1 MKKGALFFLLHLI
14 CISGFC
20 QNKRTAPW
28 YTVPDSIKA
37 IGFYT
42 EINIPEKSSSKKNT
56 AGISVNEAVIGLGY
70 NKMQKTIQF
79 NFFEKP
85 GKDVALGKGV
95 YPYGTGNAWNYE
107 WKYNKTYPLLILT
120 ASDSATKTTLFSG
133 YTYFPDE
140 KCWKFISTRSYNDT
154 TRVKFIRAANS
165 ANDKSGVTYTN
176 RWLLRSNGTWKALDS
191 QSTKPPVLRP
201 MPNIDSIA
209 QQKME
214 EGILRAKLP
223 KDSVG
228 YEEGMFYQTVR
239 EGTGRL
245 VKVTDTVTVHYKGSL
260 FSDGSIFDETKDKT
274 ATFPLNRLI
283 QGWQTGLAHCRVGG
297 KIRLFIPSG
306 SAYGIR
312 TRAALIPP
320 NSILVFDVEVME
332 AKEKIAR

>member
-1 MKKGALFFLLHLI
+1 MKNSALFFLLHLI
-14 CISGFC
+14 CISMFC
-20 QNKRTAPW
+20 QNKRTAAW

-37 IGFYT
+37 IGFYA
-42 EINIPEKSSSKKNT
+42 EVNIPEKNLLQKGFY
-56 AGISVNEAVIGLGY
+56 GITVNEAVAGFGY
-70 NKMQKTIQF
+70 NKMQKAIQF
-79 NFFEKP
+79 NFFEKTGKDIAF
-85 GKDVALGKGV
+85 GKDV
-95 YPYGTGNAWNYE
+95 YRHSTGNAWNYE
-107 WKYNKTYPLLILT
+107 WKYDKTYPLLILT

-154 TRVKFIRAANS
+154 NAVKYIWAAKS
-165 ANDKSGVTYTN
+165 AKDKSSVTYTN
-176 RWLLRSNGTWKALDS
+176 RWLLRSDGSWKALDS
-191 QSTKPPVLRP
+191 QTNKPPVLRP
-201 MPNIDSIA
+201 MTSIDSIT

-214 EGILRAKLP
+214 EDMLRAKLP
-223 KDSVG
+223 KDSVN
-228 YEEGMFYQTVR
+228 YEAGMFYQMMQ

-245 VKVTDTVTVHYKGSL
+245 VKVTDTVTVYYKGSL
-260 FSDGSIFDETKDKT
+260 FSDGSVFDQTKDKA

-320 NSILVFDVEVME
+320 NSILVFDIEVLD
-332 AKEKIAR
+332 AKEKL